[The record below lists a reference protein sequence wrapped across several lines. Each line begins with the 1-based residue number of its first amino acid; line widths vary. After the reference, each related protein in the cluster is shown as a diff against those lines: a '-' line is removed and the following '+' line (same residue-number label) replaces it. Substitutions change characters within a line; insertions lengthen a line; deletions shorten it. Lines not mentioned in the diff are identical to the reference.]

1 MKRIYL
7 AAVLSLAVTV
17 AHAQLGRAPMN
28 LPQLPVVNQTL
39 QGVQGVANQTLQG
52 VQGVANQTLQGV
64 QGIGSRLGSQLDG
77 TITQDARALQ
87 VRDLIRQNRTTLEAD
102 PNGAAMLRSEILA
115 LSPTD
120 GDLALVQNAG
130 FTVIG
135 VRTLDG
141 LDTRIV
147 ILQAPQG
154 LSTARALVRIRAL
167 VPAGRFDFN
176 HVYGE
181 SGTAQTG
188 DASADGGPSPAP
200 VAASSSPA
208 TKLGLI
214 DGGIDETH
222 PVFRELTIHR
232 HGCDNVAIPSEHGT
246 AVASLMVGRSADFHG
261 AAPGAELYA
270 GDVYCGIPTGG
281 SVDAVAEAMS
291 WLVHERIAVINV
303 SLVGPP
309 NVVLESVV
317 HDVISRGFI
326 LVAAVG
332 NDGPAAKPLYPA
344 SYPGVVGVTAVDAR
358 RRVLVEAARGPQVR
372 FAAPGADM
380 VAAKSPQGFA
390 AVRGTSF
397 AAPLVTC
404 LLGAQLAQPDSAAA
418 SRAINDLA
426 GRAVDLGA
434 RGLDPIYG
442 YGLVGA
448 DLGPSIRL
456 VGLRAQ

>member
-1 MKRIYL
+1 MVRISL

-17 AHAQLGRAPMN
+17 AHAQLGRGALN
-28 LPQLPVVNQTL
+28 LPQVPVVNQTL

-64 QGIGSRLGSQLDG
+64 QGVGSQLGSQLDSSVS
-77 TITQDARALQ
+77 QDTRALQ

-102 PNGAAMLRSEILA
+102 PAGAAIVRGEILA
-115 LSPTD
+115 LSPSD
-120 GDLALVQNAG
+120 GDLALAQSAG
-130 FTVIG
+130 FSVVG

-147 ILQAPQG
+147 VLQAPQG

-181 SGTAQTG
+181 SGTTPTG
-188 DASADGGPSPAP
+188 DAPAAAPASPVPGAP
-200 VAASSSPA
+200 AASPPP
-208 TKLGLI
+208 KLGLI
-214 DGGIDETH
+214 DGGIDGAH
-222 PVFRELTIHR
+222 PVFHELTIHR
-232 HGCDNVAIPSEHGT
+232 HGCGEVAIPSEHGT
-246 AVASLMVGRSADFHG
+246 AVASLMIGRSADFHG
-261 AAPGAELYA
+261 GAPGAELYA
-270 GDVYCGIPTGG
+270 GDVYCGLPTGG
-281 SVDAVAEAMS
+281 SVDAVAEALS

-309 NVVLESVV
+309 NLVLESVV
-317 HDVISRGFI
+317 REVIARGFI
-326 LVAAVG
+326 IVAAVG

-344 SYPGVVGVTAVDAR
+344 SYPGVVGVTAVDGH
-358 RRVLVEAARGPQVR
+358 RRVLVEAGRGPQVR

-397 AAPLVTC
+397 AAPLVAC
-404 LLGAQLAQPDSAAA
+404 LLGAQLAEPDSAAA

-434 RGLDPIYG
+434 RGLDPVYG

>member
-1 MKRIYL
+1 
-7 AAVLSLAVTV
+7 
-17 AHAQLGRAPMN
+17 
-28 LPQLPVVNQTL
+28 
-39 QGVQGVANQTLQG
+39 VQGV
-52 VQGVANQTLQGV
+52 
-64 QGIGSRLGSQLDG
+64 SSQLDSSLS
-77 TITQDARALQ
+77 QDTRALQ

-102 PNGAAMLRSEILA
+102 PNGAAMLRNEILA

-120 GDLALVQNAG
+120 GDLALAQNAG
-130 FTVIG
+130 FAVVG

-141 LDTRIV
+141 LDARIV

-167 VPAGRFDFN
+167 IPAGRFDFN

-181 SGTAQTG
+181 SGTASTD
-188 DASADGGPSPAP
+188 DAPANAVPSAAP
-200 VAASSSPA
+200 VMPPASPA

-214 DGGIDETH
+214 DGGIDDSH
-222 PVFRELTIHR
+222 PVFRELAIHR
-232 HGCDNVAIPSEHGT
+232 HGCGNVTIPSEHGT
-246 AVASLMVGRSADFHG
+246 AVASLMIGRSADFHG

-270 GDVYCGIPTGG
+270 GDVYCGLPTGG
-281 SVDAVAEAMS
+281 SVDAVAEAMA

-317 HDVISRGFI
+317 HEVVSRGFI
-326 LVAAVG
+326 IVAAVG

-344 SYPGVVGVTAVDAR
+344 SYPGVVGVTAVDAH

-397 AAPLVTC
+397 AAPLVAC
-404 LLGAQLAQPDSAAA
+404 LLGAELTQPDSAAA
-418 SRAINDLA
+418 TRAISDLA

-434 RGLDPIYG
+434 RGLDPVYG